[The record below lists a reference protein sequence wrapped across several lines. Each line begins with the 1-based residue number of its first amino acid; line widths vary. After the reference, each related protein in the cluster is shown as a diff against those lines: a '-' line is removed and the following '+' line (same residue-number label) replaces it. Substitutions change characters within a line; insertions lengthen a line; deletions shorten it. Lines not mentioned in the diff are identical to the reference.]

1 VSVDGRQVACA
12 AVRCPACGS
21 LDDKVIDSRQSG
33 DGAAI
38 RRRRECLACARR
50 YTTFERLEEALALV
64 VVVKRAATREPFD
77 RDKVIAGVLAAAKG
91 RPVDDDDASELAA
104 RVEDEMR
111 LEGGEVTSERVGR
124 AVLDQLRGLDQV
136 AAVRFASV
144 YKEFDDVAD
153 FEREITLLA
162 KRTVPKHR

>member
-1 VSVDGRQVACA
+1 VSAEGRQVACA
-12 AVRCPACGS
+12 AVRCPVCGS

-33 DGAAI
+33 DGTAI

-50 YTTFERLEEALALV
+50 YTTFERLEEALAAV
-64 VVVKRAATREPFD
+64 VVVKRAGTREPFD
-77 RDKVIAGVLAAAKG
+77 REKVVAGVLAAAKG
-91 RPVDDDDASELAA
+91 RPVVADEASELAA
-104 RVEDEMR
+104 QIEDEMR

-124 AVLDQLRGLDQV
+124 AVLDQLRALDPV

-144 YKEFDDVAD
+144 YKEFEDVAD

-162 KRTVPKHR
+162 KRTEPKHR